1 MHKDMDQLATVLEI
15 MQDVRTLDT
24 EQKTNVMQYIKGI
37 SSVNASKHD
46 DSYRKRAIREIRSA
60 FSRQAQF

>member
-1 MHKDMDQLATVLEI
+1 MDQLATVLEI